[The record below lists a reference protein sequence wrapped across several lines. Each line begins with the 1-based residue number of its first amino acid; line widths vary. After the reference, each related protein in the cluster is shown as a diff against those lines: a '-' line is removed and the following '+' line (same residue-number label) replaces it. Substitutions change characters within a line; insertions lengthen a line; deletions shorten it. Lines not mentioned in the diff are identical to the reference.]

1 MLKYRV
7 ITAVIVGIIFVF
19 MMWGLR
25 PPIFGLVTIIFPLIA
40 AWEYSRLIGLSTL
53 STRIIY
59 LLLIVLSI
67 YFSYL
72 VSHWWI
78 LALSF
83 PAWCW
88 ATYVIGAYERNE
100 LMPNRYQLIIKGF
113 FGFLILVACWKSL
126 TILQGISPFLLLT
139 ALVLVW
145 SVDTAAYFTGR
156 RWGKTA
162 LAPRISP
169 KKTWEGFWGGIII
182 SVILMTILSCF
193 LPFSMRQRFYFIL
206 LSVLTALFAVIGD
219 LFISLLKRQAG
230 VKDSGRLLPGHG
242 GMLDRV
248 DSSLSA
254 LPIFTMGILFIK
266 M

>member
-7 ITAVIVGIIFVF
+7 ITALIVAIIFLL
-19 MMWGLR
+19 MMWGLK
-25 PPIFGLVTIIFPLIA
+25 PPIFALVSIIFPLFA
-40 AWEYSRLIGLSTL
+40 AWEYSRLAGLSTV

-59 LLLIVLSI
+59 LLLIVLAI
-67 YFSYL
+67 YLSYFI
-72 VSHWWI
+72 SHWWI

-88 ATYVIGAYERNE
+88 ATYVIGEYERNE
-100 LMPNRYQLIIKGF
+100 LVVTRNQLVIKGF
-113 FGFLILVACWKSL
+113 FGILILIAAWKSL
-126 TILQGISPFLLLT
+126 TVLQAISPFLLLT
-139 ALVLVW
+139 ALVLIW

-156 RWGKTA
+156 CFGKTA

-169 KKTWEGFWGGIII
+169 KKTWEGFWGGVIF

-206 LSVLTALFAVIGD
+206 LSLLTALFAVIGD

-242 GMLDRV
+242 GLLDRL